1 MVIRPTGINHLRE
14 VSSWGPTYPPPIPPP
29 PAFLHLNATLLHLS
43 LFALPPFSLS
53 SVTLWNI
60 GTRSS
65 KWILYQLSSSS
76 PLFFRVIVARSLYVV
91 WTLLGCKNETKGLY
105 DCSQWTLTNGVL
117 VEFRTIEIF
126 LSFRPVGIPLFA
138 IRRRS
143 LMLKT
148 MILKNNSITRVRCKP
163 IPWMWYSK
171 FVFGWGK
178 SERRVSRSWG
188 VLN

>member
-1 MVIRPTGINHLRE
+1 MMVIRPTGINHLRE

-76 PLFFRVIVARSLYVV
+76 PLFSRVIVARSLRS
-91 WTLLGCKNETKGLY
+91 WTLSGCKNETKGLY
-105 DCSQWTLTNGVL
+105 GSFTVNPDDWNDRRIHQLDADRDSSVSS
-117 VEFRTIEIF
+117 FSF
-126 LSFRPVGIPLFA
+126 LSSFSPLIHLAFF
-138 IRRRS
+138 S
-143 LMLKT
+143 
-148 MILKNNSITRVRCKP
+148 SF
-163 IPWMWYSK
+163 S
-171 FVFGWGK
+171 
-178 SERRVSRSWG
+178 
-188 VLN
+188 